1 MRASM
6 SWHPSNLRGFA
17 GSNGAHVS
25 MKIVAAKNNSGTQ
38 HSFATQTLEPL
49 RVLRATE
56 IQTGPKT
63 YLESCNLSRLQTVE
77 PDEVVVFTLAAIPQR
92 LRRFQRC
99 RGVDVGV
106 IGT

>member
-1 MRASM
+1 MASIKPSRLRRFQWCSCIDEDHRGQEQLRHSVPIRDNKPRA
-6 SWHPSNLRGFA
+6 A
-17 GSNGAHVS
+17 
-25 MKIVAAKNNSGTQ
+25 
-38 HSFATQTLEPL
+38 